1 MIVGIHDVATKWS
14 RTLITCGVTDL
25 GLVFDREYT
34 SLPDPTDWRSTWS
47 ILVSR
52 EQFPMLA
59 SRLLK
64 NADSAAVGTGGLD
77 QQLLDAVVARY
88 REAGGE
94 ADAQPFS
101 VIHYMLV
108 DLGVRWRRTSYTSES
123 TTPRAKDPPPII
135 ETSDDVPKAGDV
147 IWIEPDWVPYPDH
160 DGGQS
165 SIKSVT
171 LGGPLDSLIF
181 VVPVDDSAAEIR
193 YDYLMS
199 VQNRLKQTHNH
210 PFKSKF
216 RDSGR
221 ASEEAVSREAEA
233 PAAKAAEEQRRSMP
247 GAEFRD
253 AEGLPLMVTIPPGSF
268 TMGSPTTETGR
279 YNREGPQQ
287 EVRIA
292 HTLAVGKYPVTVGE
306 WRKFVGE
313 THRYSAT
320 RPYFRCWYSPGFR
333 QDESHP
339 VTCVSWHDASDY
351 ANWVSNQTGKSY
363 RLLTEAEWE
372 YACRAGTTTLYAF
385 GDDITPQQA
394 NFDGTKRGT
403 TSVGAYSPNPFG
415 LSDMHGN
422 VWEWCDDCY
431 RDTLEGQARNGEA
444 FKEPPCSFRVI
455 RGGYWGNGYPQD
467 LRSASRL
474 KCLHTNRNFDI
485 GFRVARSLS
494 STP

>member
-1 MIVGIHDVATKWS
+1 MCSCSTNVRSVRTSGACMIVGIHDIATKWS

-34 SLPDPTDWRSTWS
+34 SLPDPTEWRSTWS

-59 SRLLK
+59 SRLLE

-108 DLGVRWRRTSYTSES
+108 DLGVHWRRTSYTSES

-135 ETSDDVPKAGDV
+135 ETSDDVPKVGDV

-216 RDSGR
+216 RDSD
-221 ASEEAVSREAEA
+221 A
-233 PAAKAAEEQRRSMP
+233 PARRRS
-247 GAEFRD
+247 A
-253 AEGLPLMVTIPPGSF
+253 
-268 TMGSPTTETGR
+268 
-279 YNREGPQQ
+279 
-287 EVRIA
+287 
-292 HTLAVGKYPVTVGE
+292 GKQRLRRPRRPKSSVDRCPEQNFG
-306 WRKFVGE
+306 
-313 THRYSAT
+313 T
-320 RPYFRCWYSPGFR
+320 RR
-333 QDESHP
+333 
-339 VTCVSWHDASDY
+339 
-351 ANWVSNQTGKSY
+351 
-363 RLLTEAEWE
+363 
-372 YACRAGTTTLYAF
+372 ACR
-385 GDDITPQQA
+385 
-394 NFDGTKRGT
+394 
-403 TSVGAYSPNPFG
+403 
-415 LSDMHGN
+415 
-422 VWEWCDDCY
+422 
-431 RDTLEGQARNGEA
+431 
-444 FKEPPCSFRVI
+444 
-455 RGGYWGNGYPQD
+455 
-467 LRSASRL
+467 
-474 KCLHTNRNFDI
+474 
-485 GFRVARSLS
+485 
-494 STP
+494 